1 MFAALA
7 AAVDPSAPWER
18 QVDQALGAYLDA
30 VVSRPALFRSFVRE
44 LPALGE
50 RGAAHQLAAIESFA
64 RQLVD
69 LVEQVRR
76 EQGGLGAGP
85 LGVDQAIM
93 IVGGV
98 RELMVIAAQ
107 QGRDLREATP
117 RDRVRRERDRGRRR
131 RAGLADVHTERP
143 RRLRLRHL
151 GLLGSGPEDVIA
163 DRRGDAEPVVLVL
176 VVVQPVAAPDR
187 AVVAAMRPV
196 RGVDQE
202 VTPLVRAEDRV
213 AGQEPGRRV
222 RRAGRRRA
230 QRGRGMR
237 APRPSARSAG

>member
-1 MFAALA
+1 LSVPDENRERLIAAMAASVEERGYAETTVADVVRLARTSRRTFYEHFQDRADCFLALFDVTNDQMFAALA

-50 RGAAHQLAAIESFA
+50 RGAAHQLAAIERFA

-85 LGVDQAIM
+85 LGLDQAIM

-107 QGRDLREATP
+107 QGRDLRE
-117 RDRVRRERDRGRRR
+117 
-131 RAGLADVHTERP
+131 LRP
-143 RRLRLRHL
+143 AI
-151 GLLGSGPEDVIA
+151 GSAVNAIVG
-163 DRRGDAEPVVLVL
+163 G
-176 VVVQPVAAPDR
+176 
-187 AVVAAMRPV
+187 AVV
-196 RGVDQE
+196 
-202 VTPLVRAEDRV
+202 
-213 AGQEPGRRV
+213 
-222 RRAGRRRA
+222 
-230 QRGRGMR
+230 
-237 APRPSARSAG
+237 RS

>member
-1 MFAALA
+1 MSVPDENRERLIAAMAASVEERGYADTTVADVVRLARTSRRTFYEHFQDRADCFLALFDVTNDQMFAALA

-107 QGRDLREATP
+107 QGRDLRE
-117 RDRVRRERDRGRRR
+117 
-131 RAGLADVHTERP
+131 LRP
-143 RRLRLRHL
+143 AI
-151 GLLGSGPEDVIA
+151 GSAVNAIVG
-163 DRRGDAEPVVLVL
+163 G
-176 VVVQPVAAPDR
+176 
-187 AVVAAMRPV
+187 AVV
-196 RGVDQE
+196 
-202 VTPLVRAEDRV
+202 
-213 AGQEPGRRV
+213 
-222 RRAGRRRA
+222 
-230 QRGRGMR
+230 
-237 APRPSARSAG
+237 RS